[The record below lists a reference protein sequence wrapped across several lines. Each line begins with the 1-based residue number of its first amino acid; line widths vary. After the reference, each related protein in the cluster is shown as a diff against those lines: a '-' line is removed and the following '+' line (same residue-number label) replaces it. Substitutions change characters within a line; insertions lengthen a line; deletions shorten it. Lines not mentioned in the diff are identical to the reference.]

1 MKRNVFF
8 LYFLFSAFFLK
19 AQVGVLNI
27 EEDAAVA
34 KLMEI
39 YINNNNTNTKIK
51 GWTVVVT
58 STTERKVVEDQKQL
72 FLNQFPE
79 IFADWSHDKPYY
91 KLKAGAFKKKSD
103 ALKLISQIKSSF
115 PASYPAQDLLDI
127 SLFIEN

>member
-8 LYFLFSAFFLK
+8 LYFLFAAFFLK

-39 YINNNNTNTKIK
+39 YVNNNNTNTKIK

-79 IFADWSHDKPYY
+79 IFADWF
-91 KLKAGAFKKKSD
+91 LQ
-103 ALKLISQIKSSF
+103 L
-115 PASYPAQDLLDI
+115 
-127 SLFIEN
+127 

>member
-39 YINNNNTNTKIK
+39 YVNNNKQCRRVAKKPAARRIRLCEPPRRARRRHVHRP
-51 GWTVVVT
+51 TVH
-58 STTERKVVEDQKQL
+58 STVRYA
-72 FLNQFPE
+72 FPVDDRRE
-79 IFADWSHDKPYY
+79 
-91 KLKAGAFKKKSD
+91 
-103 ALKLISQIKSSF
+103 
-115 PASYPAQDLLDI
+115 
-127 SLFIEN
+127 